1 VQRSLEQL
9 RQAFVQLTHASEHR
23 NLEAREPLRYGKHL
37 PCIRD
42 RQPAALPTPEH
53 SHGRVVCKD
62 LKSKVPLVAPT
73 AGLKVR
79 VYII

>member
-37 PCIRD
+37 ACIRD

-73 AGLKVR
+73 AGLKAR
-79 VYII
+79 VFII